1 MPGFFITNTEKVPEL
16 NNYDN
21 TRCVKGELRYKQ
33 WTVKWNVLD
42 KFFDDKVF
50 YQDEDVILILDGV
63 ILNKNEILKNSY
75 SMSWHDTIKKLF
87 FESNTF
93 FNDFRGAFSG
103 AVFDKNKE
111 CWTVFTD
118 HIGNRL
124 VLKYADESC
133 VAFGSQLNYFS
144 DWMKLN
150 SIERKLSTEWEND
163 FFSYGYMLDKYSV
176 ISGVERVF
184 PGCFCELDLKQ
195 NRLEEKSYYEIEKRV
210 CERSIDETIE
220 GFDSVF
226 EQAVLRNV
234 NKCAEYGYKAVAD
247 ISGGLDSRMIAAC
260 LCKNGYNDACTGI
273 NYSQSGAKDQ
283 TIAKQVSSA
292 LNIETTFYKMDGGEC
307 LKDIDNLV
315 FMNNGMNYYAGITGG
330 KTVLESLDRGSYGLE
345 LWGILGDIYEG
356 AMISDG
362 CIEKPDWNYPRFKTI
377 NRFENNNTHDREYA
391 DNEIMWFYIRGILAG
406 ENTAFIRQNFME
418 APAVFGDVDLLD
430 FIFSIPYDMRVEKRV
445 YLRWLVKKYPE
456 MAEIPYSHTGLRI
469 IANQTAEKLVLFP
482 IRIKRKLASMINSEN
497 YRRTVSMNPMDYWL
511 ETNPSLC
518 EYYDSYFNSN
528 IKYTEDFPCS
538 EKIIS
543 LYNGGNSSAL
553 EKIVA
558 LTAVSAIKQFLN

>member
-21 TRCVKGELRYKQ
+21 TRCVKGELKYKQ
-33 WTVKWNVLD
+33 WTIKWNVLD

-63 ILNKNEILKNSY
+63 IFNKNEILENSDNL
-75 SMSWHDTIKKLF
+75 SWHDALKKLF

-93 FNDFRGAFSG
+93 FNDFRGVFSG
-103 AVFDKNKE
+103 AVFDKSKE

-124 VLKYADESC
+124 MLKYADGRY

-150 SIERKLSTEWEND
+150 SIERKLSEEWEND

-195 NRLEEKSYYEIEKRV
+195 KRFEEKNYFVIEKKV

-226 EQAVLRNV
+226 EQAVMRNV
-234 NKCAEYGYKAVAD
+234 NKCAEYGYKAVVD

-260 LCKNGYNDACTGI
+260 LSKNCFGDICTGI
-273 NYSQSGAKDQ
+273 NYSQSDAKDQ

-292 LNIETTFYKMDGGEC
+292 LNIDTTFYKMDGGEC
-307 LKDIDNLV
+307 LKDIDSLV
-315 FMNNGMNYYAGITGG
+315 FMNNGMNYFAGITGG
-330 KTVLESLDRGSYGLE
+330 KTVLENLDPTCYGIE

-356 AMISDG
+356 AMVSDG
-362 CIEKPDWNYPRFKTI
+362 NIKKPDWNYPRFKTI
-377 NRFENNNTHDREYA
+377 N
-391 DNEIMWFYIRGILAG
+391 
-406 ENTAFIRQNFME
+406 
-418 APAVFGDVDLLD
+418 
-430 FIFSIPYDMRVEKRV
+430 
-445 YLRWLVKKYPE
+445 KY
-456 MAEIPYSHTGLRI
+456 
-469 IANQTAEKLVLFP
+469 
-482 IRIKRKLASMINSEN
+482 
-497 YRRTVSMNPMDYWL
+497 
-511 ETNPSLC
+511 
-518 EYYDSYFNSN
+518 
-528 IKYTEDFPCS
+528 
-538 EKIIS
+538 
-543 LYNGGNSSAL
+543 
-553 EKIVA
+553 
-558 LTAVSAIKQFLN
+558 